1 MFQIGVTGGV
11 ASGKTMVTNMFCGL
25 GAGVV
30 DTDLI
35 AREVVGPG
43 EQGLKAVHEAF
54 GDMILDPSG
63 ALDRAALRNII
74 FNNAKE
80 RRRLEA
86 ILHPL
91 IRAQCLVQIGALRAP
106 YALIVVPL
114 LVETGFAKLVH
125 RVLAVDC
132 QTDLQTERLIARDR
146 LNLPTAEAM
155 LAAQVDRATRLRAAN
170 DILDNSG
177 SPEQARMQVVKLHSK
192 YLKLAKVCPEEKGRT
207 E

>member
-1 MFQIGVTGGV
+1 M
-11 ASGKTMVTNMFCGL
+11 
-25 GAGVV
+25 
-30 DTDLI
+30 
-35 AREVVGPG
+35 
-43 EQGLKAVHEAF
+43 
-54 GDMILDPSG
+54 
-63 ALDRAALRNII
+63 
-74 FNNAKE
+74 
-80 RRRLEA
+80 
-86 ILHPL
+86 
-91 IRAQCLVQIGALRAP
+91 QIGALRAP

-132 QTDLQTERLIARDR
+132 QADLQTERLMARDR

>member
-1 MFQIGVTGGV
+1 
-11 ASGKTMVTNMFCGL
+11 
-25 GAGVV
+25 
-30 DTDLI
+30 
-35 AREVVGPG
+35 
-43 EQGLKAVHEAF
+43 
-54 GDMILDPSG
+54 
-63 ALDRAALRNII
+63 
-74 FNNAKE
+74 
-80 RRRLEA
+80 
-86 ILHPL
+86 
-91 IRAQCLVQIGALRAP
+91 
-106 YALIVVPL
+106 VPL

-132 QTDLQTERLIARDR
+132 QADLQTERLMARDR